1 MGCASALGSPPPRP
15 HARGEGPQQSPI
27 QPDLRWGTHNFPG
40 QHGPV
45 SHQPHHKKCLLM
57 SNLNLPFL
65 FKPIVPYP
73 VVEALE
79 RSLSLS
85 CLYFSF
91 IYWSPLYT
99 DSSNITIN
107 ADNILLFS
115 LMLSPVDNNST
126 SQFYRDQVQGL
137 LLSSIVLHFYVK
149 YRRFTYQK
157 WIGKSLP
164 WEKIC

>member
-1 MGCASALGSPPPRP
+1 MGCASAPGSPATRP
-15 HARGEGPQQSPI
+15 HSRGEGRQQSPI

-57 SNLNLPFL
+57 SNLNLPFR

-73 VVEALE
+73 VIEALE

-115 LMLSPVDNNST
+115 LMLSPVGNNFTVLQRSGSRLIT
-126 SQFYRDQVQGL
+126 VFHCPPLLCKVQKIY
-137 LLSSIVLHFYVK
+137 LSEMN
-149 YRRFTYQK
+149 R
-157 WIGKSLP
+157 
-164 WEKIC
+164 